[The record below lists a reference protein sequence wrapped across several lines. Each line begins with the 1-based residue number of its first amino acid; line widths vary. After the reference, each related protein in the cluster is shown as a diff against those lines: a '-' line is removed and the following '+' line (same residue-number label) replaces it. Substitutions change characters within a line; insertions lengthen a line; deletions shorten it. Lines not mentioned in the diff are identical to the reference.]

1 MMFKLVEKTRGP
13 HWGRVWR
20 CEEMTPAEAEKR
32 NSQISVMQWETCEP
46 VDVYEVRVRN
56 GRGRV
61 VFDDCTLEEA
71 NYFAASLPQ
80 HVAAKVVKK

>member
-20 CEEMTPAEAEKR
+20 SEEMTPAEAEKR
-32 NSQISVMQWETCEP
+32 NSHIAVMQWEPFEP
-46 VDVYEVRVRN
+46 VEVYEVRVRN
-56 GRGRV
+56 GCGRV

-71 NYFAASLPQ
+71 EHFASSLPK
-80 HVAAKVVKK
+80 HVAAKAVKK